1 MFFRLNFTFPLRCID
16 TANIFIFHLLSNEI
30 ESYGNFPFY
39 MDIVPVWKSV
49 EDNELKYSLEEKT
62 KMKLNKEYKNPYK
75 NNLRQ
80 QSHTHTFGKWWNNY
94 GC

>member
-39 MDIVPVWKSV
+39 MDTVPIWKSV
-49 EDNELKYSLEEKT
+49 EDDELKNILWKR
-62 KMKLNKEYKNPYK
+62 KQ
-75 NNLRQ
+75 R
-80 QSHTHTFGKWWNNY
+80 WN
-94 GC
+94 